1 VVSVRCKLLSTLLV
15 LVSLGCGSGLYDDFA
30 PLTPVDNFHVVEPGR
45 LYRSAQLDPTTLEL
59 LVDVFEIRT
68 VVNLRGENPDEAWYE
83 NEREVLEA
91 QGVELV
97 DVRMSATALPARE
110 ELLKLY
116 DTFLTAEEPIL
127 IHCRAGADRTGAAA
141 AIWRMV
147 VLGDSR
153 EDAARELCVCY
164 GHFEA
169 FTPAMDELVRIFQP
183 DRAWIQEEYP
193 GP

>member
-1 VVSVRCKLLSTLLV
+1 VSLVRCKLLSTLLV
-15 LVSLGCGSGLYDDFA
+15 LVSVGCGTGLYDSFA
-30 PLTPVDNFHVVEPGR
+30 PLTPFDNFRVVEPGR
-45 LYRSAQLDPTTLEL
+45 LYRSAQLDATTLEL
-59 LVDVFEIRT
+59 LVDVLGIRT

-83 NEREVLEA
+83 NERAVLEA
-91 QGVELV
+91 KGVELV
-97 DVRMSATALPARE
+97 DVRMSAMALPARE

-116 DTFLTAEEPIL
+116 DTLLTAEEPIL
-127 IHCRAGADRTGAAA
+127 IHCQAGADRTGAAA

-147 VLGDSR
+147 VLGEPRD
-153 EDAARELCVCY
+153 EAARELCVCY

-183 DRAWIQEEYP
+183 DRAWIEEDYP